1 MSERQL
7 AARMNGEAREFF
19 NSRVGGLF
27 FIANNI
33 DFAKNPLGEL
43 RKFTGPCLLIKV
55 YSPTDY
61 DFLCIHNLKNEIP
74 QPSYYSFFSK
84 DDVPDEGRAIIEFLV
99 NDELVMASLPPSW
112 CSFKNEMD

>member
-7 AARMNGEAREFF
+7 AARMNGEACEFF

-55 YSPTDY
+55 YSPGDY
-61 DFLCIHNLKNEIP
+61 DSLCIHNLKNEIP
-74 QPSYYSFFSK
+74 NLPIIHSSPKTMFQTK
-84 DDVPDEGRAIIEFLV
+84 DGQ
-99 NDELVMASLPPSW
+99 
-112 CSFKNEMD
+112 